1 MPLPKFAEALDD
13 RSLQSNRLFQAS
25 VVPPLFVQ
33 ACQPQYRRAFDGAA
47 ILAELREGA
56 SGCVHRATAP
66 GPSVFR
72 SDDFSFESHSRLVY
86 SMYNRFSLSLSLC
99 MCIVQHTHTHTHIQ
113 RTSRTPSVQRSS
125 ATFARRRGKWMHRHR
140 HREYLTGCPA
150 YTAAERFMAPHARSS
165 TFMTTASPSILRQVE
180 YRTRDVP
187 TDAPRFYCSDRDP
200 AIFRP
205 RFWFSFHSWDSM
217 VSNC

>member
-86 SMYNRFSLSLSLC
+86 SMYNRFSLSLSLSLSLC
-99 MCIVQHTHTHTHIQ
+99 MCIVQHTHTHTHTY
-113 RTSRTPSVQRSS
+113 RE
-125 ATFARRRGKWMHRHR
+125 HRVHPLSNDR
-140 HREYLTGCPA
+140 ALLSLVDAANECTVTG
-150 YTAAERFMAPHARSS
+150 
-165 TFMTTASPSILRQVE
+165 TASI
-180 YRTRDVP
+180 
-187 TDAPRFYCSDRDP
+187 
-200 AIFRP
+200 
-205 RFWFSFHSWDSM
+205 
-217 VSNC
+217 